1 MLNFLRLFSISG
13 WLNVGCGPCRYGGR
27 GAYAEPPKRA
37 RVRTRTHEGW
47 PRAFAN
53 LRQASRA
60 FHGLLQLITIAVL
73 QSEHDRH
80 CHITDRETEPP
91 RPAQGHP
98 VERVRMQAPA
108 WGPLAL
114 KPLLVTS
121 TLPCFPG
128 CCGHPEGG
136 SCDVARVILIP
147 FILGW

>member
-1 MLNFLRLFSISG
+1 MWDVDPADMEG
-13 WLNVGCGPCRYGGR
+13 EGR
-27 GAYAEPPKRA
+27 MQNPPNARA

-80 CHITDRETEPP
+80 CHITDRGTEPP

-121 TLPCFPG
+121 TLPRFPG